1 MKQDLEQIYENMLAP
16 SILGVIRQSLPL
28 SPVKSF
34 EGTREEEEG
43 DEDEDDEEDEE
54 EDEEESED
62 CGCEDQKDVAESHV
76 EVAREILSVVSDL
89 DDLAKEAMYKS
100 FRKKIERC
108 ADKIRDLANEIIED
122 HGYDV

>member
-1 MKQDLEQIYENMLAP
+1 MKQDLETIYESMLTP
-16 SILGVIRQSLPL
+16 SILGVIRQALPL
-28 SPVKSF
+28 SPVKAF
-34 EGTREEEEG
+34 EGKR
-43 DEDEDDEEDEE
+43 EDEE
-54 EDEEESED
+54 ETEEEDKED
-62 CGCEDQKDVAESHV
+62 EKECDDDVAESHV
-76 EVAREILSVVSDL
+76 EIAREILSIVSDL

>member
-1 MKQDLEQIYENMLAP
+1 MKQDLETIYESMLTP
-16 SILGVIRQSLPL
+16 SILGVIRQALPL
-28 SPVKSF
+28 SPVKAF
-34 EGTREEEEG
+34 EGKR
-43 DEDEDDEEDEE
+43 EDEE
-54 EDEEESED
+54 ETEEEDEKECD
-62 CGCEDQKDVAESHV
+62 DDVAETHV
-76 EVAREILSVVSDL
+76 EIAREILSIVSDL

>member
-1 MKQDLEQIYENMLAP
+1 MKQDLETIYENMLAP
-16 SILGVIRQSLPL
+16 SILGVIRQALPL
-28 SPVKSF
+28 SPVKAI
-34 EGTREEEEG
+34 EGTREEEE
-43 DEDEDDEEDEE
+43 ENEE
-54 EDEEESED
+54 EDEED
-62 CGCEDQKDVAESHV
+62 CGCEDDVAESHV

-100 FRKKIERC
+100 FRKKIESC

>member
-1 MKQDLEQIYENMLAP
+1 MQNDLEQIYESMLTP
-16 SILGVIRQSLPL
+16 SILGVIRQALPL
-28 SPVKSF
+28 SPLKAITS
-34 EGTREEEEG
+34 TREKEE
-43 DEDEDDEEDEE
+43 DMDDEDEE
-54 EDEEESED
+54 E
-62 CGCEDQKDVAESHV
+62 CGCEDEEDVAESHV

-100 FRKKIERC
+100 FRNKIEKC

>member
-1 MKQDLEQIYENMLAP
+1 MKQDLETIYESMLAP
-16 SILGVIRQSLPL
+16 KILGVIRQSLPL
-28 SPVKSF
+28 EPLKAF
-34 EGTREEEEG
+34 EGEKDEEEN
-43 DEDEDDEEDEE
+43 EDEE
-54 EDEEESED
+54 EE

-76 EVAREILSVVSDL
+76 EVAREILSIVSDL

>member
-1 MKQDLEQIYENMLAP
+1 MKQDLETIYENMLAP
-16 SILGVIRQSLPL
+16 SILGVIRQALPL
-28 SPVKSF
+28 SPVKAI
-34 EGTREEEEG
+34 EGTREEEEN
-43 DEDEDDEEDEE
+43 EEDEE
-54 EDEEESED
+54 E
-62 CGCEDQKDVAESHV
+62 CGCEKDDDVAESHV

>member
-1 MKQDLEQIYENMLAP
+1 MKQDLETIYESMLTP
-16 SILGVIRQSLPL
+16 SILGVIRQALPL
-28 SPVKSF
+28 SPVKAF
-34 EGTREEEEG
+34 EGKR
-43 DEDEDDEEDEE
+43 EDEE
-54 EDEEESED
+54 ETEEETEEED
-62 CGCEDQKDVAESHV
+62 EKECDNDVAETHV
-76 EVAREILSVVSDL
+76 EIAREILSIVSDL